1 MEITQERLNE
11 IIARHAK
18 WLRREDGGER
28 ANLRKANLQGVDLHE
43 ADLRDAD
50 LRGANLRRANLQ
62 EANLNEADLRDTDLR
77 GADLRGAN
85 LQDAN
90 LRRANLQDTD
100 LRGADLQDT
109 YLQGAYLQDADL
121 DQTYYQIT
129 RIGSRN
135 ATTTYCIEKN
145 NVVCGCWNHYRGG
158 TLADFKERVKNI
170 YDNYDEMPNKR
181 YYRQY
186 MAAIEFFEKMA
197 ELGKE

>member
-11 IIARHAK
+11 IIASHAK

-28 ANLRKANLQGVDLHE
+28 ANLRRANLQGVDLHE

-50 LRGANLRRANLQ
+50 LRSANLQRANLQ
-62 EANLNEADLRDTDLR
+62 EANLNEADLRDTDL
-77 GADLRGAN
+77 
-85 LQDAN
+85 
-90 LRRANLQDTD
+90 
-100 LRGADLQDT
+100 
-109 YLQGAYLQDADL
+109 QGADL

-135 ATTTYCIEKN
+135 ATTTYCVEKN

-170 YDNYDEMPNKR
+170 YGNYGEMPTKR

>member
-11 IIARHAK
+11 IIASHAK

-28 ANLRKANLQGVDLHE
+28 ANLRRANLQGVDLHE

-50 LRGANLRRANLQ
+50 LRSANLRRANLQ
-62 EANLNEADLRDTDLR
+62 EANLNEADL
-77 GADLRGAN
+77 
-85 LQDAN
+85 QY
-90 LRRANLQDTD
+90 
-100 LRGADLQDT
+100 T
-109 YLQGAYLQDADL
+109 YLQGAYLQGADL

-135 ATTTYCIEKN
+135 ATTTYCVEKN

-170 YDNYDEMPNKR
+170 YGNYGEMPTKR

>member
-1 MEITQERLNE
+1 MSFYYVKKGENKMKITQEKLNQV
-11 IIARHAK
+11 ITSHGK

-43 ADLRDAD
+43 ADLR
-50 LRGANLRRANLQ
+50 
-62 EANLNEADLRDTDLR
+62 
-77 GADLRGAN
+77 
-85 LQDAN
+85 
-90 LRRANLQDTD
+90 
-100 LRGADLQDT
+100 
-109 YLQGAYLQDADL
+109 DADL

-170 YDNYDEMPNKR
+170 YDNYGEMPNKR